1 MANSGE
7 EDPQGPGW
15 GGLVWS
21 SWFHLDTDA
30 RIPRAAGIYRLRCLG
45 RRGLIYIGISVRL
58 SGRLGGLRR
67 ARSRPDKRGHYA
79 AGCVAGH
86 EARGEVVEVSWAI
99 VEDKDRR
106 ELMGLEVDLIA
117 AHRKH
122 FGSPACQFHG
132 QLEI

>member
-1 MANSGE
+1 VVSLVPARHGRADPSGGWHLPAAMPRWAGA
-7 EDPQGPGW
+7 DLHRHQYASPGA
-15 GGLVWS
+15 S
-21 SWFHLDTDA
+21 
-30 RIPRAAGIYRLRCLG
+30 AACA
-45 RRGLIYIGISVRL
+45 
-58 SGRLGGLRR
+58 R

-86 EARGEVVEVSWAI
+86 EARGEVVEVSWAT

-117 AHRKH
+117 THRKQ

-132 QLEI
+132 QLET